1 MDFTTST
8 FQTLLESL
16 QQQGFSFQTFAEY
29 IEQQKEKTV
38 ILRHDVD
45 RVPYNALK
53 TAQIENESGIKGS
66 YYFRIIPESFN
77 ETVIKKIAGLGHE
90 IGYHYEDLTIS
101 KGNIDKAYDS
111 FCGNLEKLQK
121 LYSVKT
127 ICMHGSP
134 RSKYDNKDIWKKY
147 DYKKIGIIGEPYFDV
162 DFSKVFYLTDTGR
175 CWDGNK
181 YSIRDK
187 VNSSFNLSFH
197 STQQIINAANQGK
210 LPEQIMFTIHP
221 QRWNNNMYKWVKEF
235 VFQNMKNK
243 IKQMLINN
251 ESKTPNSSQN

>member
-45 RVPYNALK
+45 RLPYNALK

-111 FCGNLEKLQK
+111 FCENLEKLQK

-134 RSKYDNKDIWKKY
+134 ISKWDSRDIWKKY
-147 DYKKIGIIGEPYFDV
+147 DYKKLGIIGEPYFDI
-162 DFSKVFYLTDTGR
+162 DFNNV
-175 CWDGNK
+175 
-181 YSIRDK
+181 
-187 VNSSFNLSFH
+187 SS
-197 STQQIINAANQGK
+197 
-210 LPEQIMFTIHP
+210 
-221 QRWNNNMYKWVKEF
+221 
-235 VFQNMKNK
+235 
-243 IKQMLINN
+243 
-251 ESKTPNSSQN
+251 